1 MWLLSY
7 FKRSVGN
14 CHSALRRGI
23 QYEKHKK
30 NPAIRKIRLS
40 SLDSAS
46 ERGMTVTN
54 RLFEIQNHIN
64 YLISKKDYSYIELTL
79 IYVHKSVYV
88 YTECICLCRT
98 HVDNKKPWHHRL
110 SILTTSEQSPAIFSR
125 CVIRTTVLPFTSAD
139 SRSKSSRS
147 V

>member
-1 MWLLSY
+1 
-7 FKRSVGN
+7 
-14 CHSALRRGI
+14 
-23 QYEKHKK
+23 
-30 NPAIRKIRLS
+30 
-40 SLDSAS
+40 
-46 ERGMTVTN
+46 MTVTN
-54 RLFEIQNHIN
+54 LLFEIQNNTIF
-64 YLISKKDYSYIELTL
+64 YFKERIIYIEFTL
-79 IYVHKSVYV
+79 IYAHKSVYV
-88 YTECICLCRT
+88 YTECIFLCRT

>member
-23 QYEKHKK
+23 QYKKHNKK
-30 NPAIRKIRLS
+30 IWRK

-54 RLFEIQNHIN
+54 RLFEIQNN
-64 YLISKKDYSYIELTL
+64 T
-79 IYVHKSVYV
+79 
-88 YTECICLCRT
+88 
-98 HVDNKKPWHHRL
+98 
-110 SILTTSEQSPAIFSR
+110 IF
-125 CVIRTTVLPFTSAD
+125 
-139 SRSKSSRS
+139 
-147 V
+147 

>member
-23 QYEKHKK
+23 QYKKHNKK
-30 NPAIRKIRLS
+30 IWRK

-54 RLFEIQNHIN
+54 RLFEIQNN
-64 YLISKKDYSYIELTL
+64 T
-79 IYVHKSVYV
+79 
-88 YTECICLCRT
+88 
-98 HVDNKKPWHHRL
+98 
-110 SILTTSEQSPAIFSR
+110 IFSSKRGLFIPNPRKYISTNHRNRRYPHKQKQGCPACGHPCHITFRRR
-125 CVIRTTVLPFTSAD
+125 CAVSPYFTTTFFVVPSDIFTMFTPFAGAD
-139 SRSKSSRS
+139 SSVPSRA
-147 V
+147 